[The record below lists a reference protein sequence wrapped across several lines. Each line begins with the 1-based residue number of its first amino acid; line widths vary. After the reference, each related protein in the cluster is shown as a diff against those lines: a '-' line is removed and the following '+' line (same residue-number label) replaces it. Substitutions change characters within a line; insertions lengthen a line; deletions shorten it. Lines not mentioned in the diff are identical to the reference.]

1 MTNKNKISKFNLFK
15 KKWKWKK
22 PKKKPK
28 IKNRNFGLLKI
39 LNWQNISI
47 GNKYITSF
55 SVAAVLFLLSGLI
68 VHFQLSI
75 VKGNIDQFESD
86 SQLTFE
92 MTQMSELI
100 QLKDMQMADYII
112 TKNSKYVTEY
122 EAYHEQFIELES
134 KLEPLMHTDK
144 QKSLFEFVK
153 ENNRK
158 MDDVLVEIEEVI
170 DGQEIMSTIF
180 RERSNSLRIGTVDA
194 LNMLIDNIFEDQNAT
209 MESANNSINSSILV
223 LIVANLV
230 AIGLGV
236 FIMLFIS
243 RGISRNLNKVV
254 TITTE
259 VANGNLAVESMD
271 YNGKDEIG
279 TLATAINQMKG
290 SIRNILVKVTD
301 ASHAVSTSSE
311 ELTQTTN
318 EVNKGSEQIAS
329 TMSELASGS
338 EVQANSASDLSE
350 NMGDFVKIVHDSE
363 DEGREIASESETVL
377 QYTVEGTEL
386 MKNAVNQMHQID
398 SIVSEAVGQVQ
409 NLDKQSNEISQLV
422 SVIKS
427 IADQTNLLALNA
439 AIEAARAGEH
449 GLGFAVVADEV
460 RKLAEQVSSSVSEI
474 TNIVTHIHTET
485 DQVVTSLNKGYE
497 EVKEGTEQIERTGKN
512 FEVIDQSITN
522 MVEKI
527 ASISTNLSNISNNS
541 DQMNNII
548 QDIASVSEESAAG
561 IEEAAATTEETS
573 SSMDEISRSAGEL
586 AKLAEQL
593 NDEISVFRL
602 E

>member
-1 MTNKNKISKFNLFK
+1 MKKENNKHRKKILK
-15 KKWKWKK
+15 KKREKK
-22 PKKKPK
+22 EGKK
-28 IKNRNFGLLKI
+28 NFGLFKFI
-39 LNWQNISI
+39 NWKNISI
-47 GNKYITSF
+47 GNKYIISF
-55 SVAAVLFLLSGLI
+55 SIAAVLFAVSGFI
-68 VHFQLSI
+68 VHFQLS
-75 VKGNIDQFESD
+75 VVEKNIEQFESD

-92 MTQMSELI
+92 MTQMSSLI

-112 TKNSKYVTEY
+112 TKNSRYITEY

-134 KLEPLMHTDK
+134 KLEPLMQTGK
-144 QKSLFEFVK
+144 QRDLFNFAK

-158 MDDVLVEIEEVI
+158 MDDILVEIQDVI

-194 LNMLIDNIFEDQNAT
+194 LDMLIDNIFEEQTAT
-209 MESANNSINSSILV
+209 MESANNSIDASILI
-223 LIVANLV
+223 LIIASLV
-230 AIGLGV
+230 AIILGV
-236 FIMLFIS
+236 LIMFLIS
-243 RGISRNLNKVV
+243 RGVSRNLNKVV
-254 TITTE
+254 AITTE

-279 TLATAINQMKG
+279 KLATAINQMKAN
-290 SIRNILVKVTD
+290 IRNILIKVTD
-301 ASHAVSTSSE
+301 ASHAVSSSSE

-318 EVNKGSEQIAS
+318 EVNQGGEQIAS

-338 EVQANSASDLSE
+338 EIQANSASDLSE
-350 NMGDFVKIVHDSE
+350 NMGNFVKIVHNSE
-363 DEGREIASESETVL
+363 QEGREIATESEKVL
-377 QYTVEGTEL
+377 QYTVEGTAL
-386 MKNAVNQMHQID
+386 MKNAVSQMHQID
-398 SIVSEAVGQVQ
+398 SIVAEAVGQVQ

-422 SVIKS
+422 SVIQS

-460 RKLAEQVSSSVSEI
+460 RKLAEQVSSSVAEI

-497 EVKEGTEQIERTGKN
+497 EVKEGTEQIEKTGEN
-512 FEVIDQSITN
+512 FGIIDHSISN

-527 ASISTNLSNISNNS
+527 VSIATNLSDISSNS
-541 DQMNNII
+541 DQMNNLI

-561 IEEAAATTEETS
+561 IEQAAATTEETS
-573 SSMDEISRSAGEL
+573 SSMDEISHSAGEL

-593 NDEISVFRL
+593 NDEIQVFKL
-602 E
+602 D

>member
-1 MTNKNKISKFNLFK
+1 MTNENKNNRFKFFRKKTRNRIQKKVEKKKLGLFK
-15 KKWKWKK
+15 
-22 PKKKPK
+22 
-28 IKNRNFGLLKI
+28 FF
-39 LNWQNISI
+39 NWRNISI

-55 SVAAVLFLLSGLI
+55 SVAAILFLLSGFI
-68 VHFQLSI
+68 VHTQLSS
-75 VKGNIDQFESD
+75 VERNVTQLESD
-86 SQLTFE
+86 SQLTFD
-92 MTQMSELI
+92 MMQMASLI

-112 TKNSKYVTEY
+112 TKNQKYVSEY
-122 EAYHEQFIELES
+122 ETYHEDFIDLEN
-134 KLEPLMHTDK
+134 KLKPLMHTDE
-144 QKSLFEFVK
+144 QKSLFEFISD
-153 ENNRK
+153 NNRK
-158 MDDVLVEIEEVI
+158 MDEVLADIQEVI

-180 RERSNSLRIGTVDA
+180 RERSNSIRVGTVSA
-194 LNMLIDNIFEDQNAT
+194 LDMLVENIFEEQNNT
-209 MESANNSINSSILV
+209 LENANKSINTSILI
-223 LIVANLV
+223 LIIASLV
-230 AIGLGV
+230 AIGLGIL
-236 FIMLFIS
+236 IMLLIS

-259 VANGNLAVESMD
+259 VANGNLAVDSMV
-271 YNGKDEIG
+271 YHGKDEIG

-290 SIRNILVKVTD
+290 NIHNILVKVAD
-301 ASHAVSTSSE
+301 ASHAVSSSSE

-318 EVNKGSEQIAS
+318 EVNQGGEQIAS

-350 NMGDFVKIVHDSE
+350 SMGNFVKIVHDSE
-363 DEGREIASESETVL
+363 EEGREVASSSEQVL

-386 MKNAVNQMHQID
+386 MKNAVKQMYQID
-398 SIVSEAVGQVQ
+398 TIVSEAVEQVQ

-422 SVIKS
+422 AVIQS

-460 RKLAEQVSSSVSEI
+460 RKLAEQVSTSVSEI
-474 TNIVTHIHTET
+474 TNIVTQIHTET

-512 FEVIDQSITN
+512 FEVIDESISN
-522 MVEKI
+522 MVERI
-527 ASISTNLSNISNNS
+527 VSISTNLSNISSNS
-541 DQMNNII
+541 DQMNNLI

-573 SSMDEISRSAGEL
+573 SSMDEISRSASEL
-586 AKLAEQL
+586 ANLAEQL
-593 NDEISVFRL
+593 NEEISVFRL